1 MDKRLRSFKEIKKR
15 TNLTFFGWS
24 WKNDHLFTK
33 HQILWTSLINTIV
46 FKERTSLQRKFWKND
61 RFISKRQIL
70 LIERFYKWTI
80 LQKKQFYW
88 TDIFKNERNK

>member
-24 WKNDHLFTK
+24 WKNDRLFTE

-70 LIERFYKWTI
+70 LIERFYKRNNFTEP
-80 LQKKQFYW
+80 
-88 TDIFKNERNK
+88 IFLRTNEINSFVTN